1 MTVAVIPGPALLR
14 LRSRFAWTQGVWT

>member
-14 LRSRFAWTQGVWT
+14 LRSRFEGLQGVWT